1 MPLRVTLRIPGT
13 FIEIRGAIPGTVLEV
28 LRQEY
33 GRRLIIRTTWGERLP
48 DILNL
53 PLYEQEPRKMSPA
66 AYLRFFRK
74 DKSLTQAELGMQ
86 LGGLSRQH
94 ISDMENGRRLIG
106 RATAKKLSRLFDVA
120 SNKFIG

>member
-1 MPLRVTLRIPGT
+1 MPLRVTLRTRDT
-13 FIEIRGAIPGTVLEV
+13 FIEIRGAIPGAVIDV

-33 GRRLIIRTTWGERLP
+33 GRRLIIRIEWEERMP

-53 PLYEQEPRKMSPA
+53 PLYEQEPSKMSPA
-66 AYLRFFRK
+66 AYLRFFRR

-94 ISDMENGRRLIG
+94 ISDMENGRRTIG
-106 RATAKKLSRLFDVA
+106 RWTATKLSRLFDVA
-120 SNKFIG
+120 LNKFIG

>member
-1 MPLRVTLRIPGT
+1 MPLRVTLRTPGT

-33 GRRLIIRTTWGERLP
+33 GRRLIIRTEWGERLP

-66 AYLRFFRK
+66 AYLRFFRQ
-74 DKSLTQAELGMQ
+74 DKGYTQAELGLR

-94 ISDMENGRRLIG
+94 ISDIENGRRSVG
-106 RATAKKLSRLFDVA
+106 KATARKLSRLFDVA
-120 SNKFIG
+120 LNKFIV